1 MRASATQ
8 LREHDPSLLVESEAA
23 ALRRSRIHFYIS
35 AVGNHIR
42 SASSVVFARELGSL
56 GLPHLLWLLPHRER
70 GHFWRATLPS
80 ALAYAGSV
88 FRQTAP
94 ASSRSAASA

>member
-1 MRASATQ
+1 MSPALA
-8 LREHDPSLLVESEAA
+8 LAA
-23 ALRRSRIHFYIS
+23 ALALTAPRIHFYIS
-35 AVGNHIR
+35 AGGNHGHIR
-42 SASSVVFARELGSL
+42 SAWSVVFARELGSL
-56 GLPHLLWLLPHRER
+56 GLPHQLWLLPPRER
-70 GHFWRATLPS
+70 GHFWHATLPS